1 MAIHKPGGTFC
12 CRCTV
17 DGKSK
22 TLDLKQLQAQ
32 GGDPG
37 TTLATAWPAVAQIV
51 SGIRDTLD
59 GHIM

>member
-1 MAIHKPGGTFC
+1 M
-12 CRCTV
+12 

-22 TLDLKQLQAQ
+22 TLDLEQLQAQ